1 MSQIKGRTDD
11 MIIIR
16 GVNLYPT
23 QVGDVL
29 GQVMELSPHFKL
41 VVSREGSLDELEVR
55 VEVTEEFFRTISF
68 DVLSDEVVEADHVLR
83 SCRERTKILLKDS
96 LGVNAKVTLLA
107 PGEGPRSEGGKLSR
121 IEDRRNLN

>member
-1 MSQIKGRTDD
+1 MSLIKGRTDD

-29 GQVMELSPHFKL
+29 GRVKELSPHFKL
-41 VVSREGSLDELEVR
+41 VVSRQGTLDEVEVR
-55 VEVTEEFFRTISF
+55 AEVTEELFRAVSV
-68 DVLSDEVVEADHVLR
+68 DLLSDEVVEADHVLR
-83 SCRERTKILLKDS
+83 SCRERTKALLKDS

-107 PGEGPRSEGGKLSR
+107 PGEGPRSDGGKLSR
-121 IEDRRNLN
+121 IDDHRKLS